1 MKVIGITG
9 GVGAGKSV
17 VLDFIKN
24 NYKAFILQAD
34 EVAHE
39 LMEPGMPANKL
50 IAEAFPDAE
59 VLDEKGYI
67 NKPVLSSLIFTSG
80 ANRRRVNSIVHP
92 MVKSYVTDAIKT
104 QRKSGEY
111 DYFIY
116 EAGLLL
122 DGETRDYLDEIWY
135 IYAPESVRRQ
145 RLKDDRGYTDEK
157 IDGIF

>member
-50 IAEAFPDAE
+50 IAEAFPDAGLRGTRRGQSPE
-59 VLDEKGYI
+59 TFGADE
-67 NKPVLSSLIFTSG
+67 
-80 ANRRRVNSIVHP
+80 
-92 MVKSYVTDAIKT
+92 
-104 QRKSGEY
+104 
-111 DYFIY
+111 
-116 EAGLLL
+116 
-122 DGETRDYLDEIWY
+122 
-135 IYAPESVRRQ
+135 
-145 RLKDDRGYTDEK
+145 
-157 IDGIF
+157 